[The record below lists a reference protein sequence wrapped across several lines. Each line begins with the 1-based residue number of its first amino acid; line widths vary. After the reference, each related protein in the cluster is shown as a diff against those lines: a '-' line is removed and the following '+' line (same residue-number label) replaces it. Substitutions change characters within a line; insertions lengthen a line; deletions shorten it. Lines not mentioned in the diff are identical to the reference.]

1 MFDSVINSI
10 ERSPSLSSLT
20 ISPPCRLYYT
30 TFSVKNQQYFSAQDY
45 RSNFVCAKRNFIGR
59 KPTSLRSTSFARSA
73 TSFICAA
80 GGNDVLALLEM
91 MLRASTQMMLCP
103 ADTNEKIQVFRL
115 GFFGR
120 GRRARTH
127 DPRFWRPVLYQLS
140 YTPVFFRTCVLY
152 HTFSRFAIPF
162 LKKVSF
168 SHFLLSV
175 LQSSPQKTP
184 CQRHFTVS
192 KICSYIRRQL
202 LFKIDQSLCD
212 ILGSFVS
219 RFILVEILIK

>member
-1 MFDSVINSI
+1 
-10 ERSPSLSSLT
+10 
-20 ISPPCRLYYT
+20 
-30 TFSVKNQQYFSAQDY
+30 
-45 RSNFVCAKRNFIGR
+45 
-59 KPTSLRSTSFARSA
+59 
-73 TSFICAA
+73 
-80 GGNDVLALLEM
+80 

-168 SHFLLSV
+168 LHFLLSV
-175 LQSSPQKTP
+175 LQSSPQKLPANVILLYQRYALISVASFCSRLISLFAISLDLSSAALYSLRYLLSDFTP
-184 CQRHFTVS
+184 
-192 KICSYIRRQL
+192 
-202 LFKIDQSLCD
+202 
-212 ILGSFVS
+212 ILQPSVMRS
-219 RFILVEILIK
+219 AMV